1 VEQPASGSGGRDP
14 APGEPTTA
22 RVQGIFSRIA
32 GTYDL
37 VNVVAS
43 FGIDRTWRRRAVRT
57 AALAPDSRVLDLA
70 AGTGDLTMALARRGE
85 PAEVVSTDFVPE
97 MLEVA
102 EGKAEGYEGPTR
114 IVFEAADA
122 QDLRY
127 EDGSFDVVTIAFGM
141 RNLPDR
147 AANMRE
153 VHRVLK
159 PGGRYV
165 VLEFSHPKSAVVRA
179 LYGAYLGHVVPFL
192 GGVIARDRASY
203 LYLRD
208 SIRGFPVQEDLAAE
222 LEAAGFSRV
231 SWQDLTFGVV
241 TVHVCEK

>member
-1 VEQPASGSGGRDP
+1 VEQPASGSGGRSP

-37 VNVVAS
+37 VNIVAS
-43 FGIDRTWRRRAVRT
+43 FGIDRTWRRRTVRM

-70 AGTGDLTMALARRGE
+70 AGTGDLTLALARRGA

-97 MLEVA
+97 MLEIA
-102 EGKAEGYEGPTR
+102 ERKADAYEGPTR
-114 IVFEAADA
+114 IRFEAADA

-127 EDGSFDVVTIAFGM
+127 EDDSFDAVTIAFGM

-147 AANMRE
+147 DANMRE

-165 VLEFSHPKSAVVRA
+165 VLEFSHPKSALVRA

-203 LYLRD
+203 QYLRD